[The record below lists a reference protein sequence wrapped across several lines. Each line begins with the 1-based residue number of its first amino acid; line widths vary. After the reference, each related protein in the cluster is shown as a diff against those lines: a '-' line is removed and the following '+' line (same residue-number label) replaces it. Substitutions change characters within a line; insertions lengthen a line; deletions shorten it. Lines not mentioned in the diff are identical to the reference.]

1 MRTRAEGIAL
11 ASVLV
16 AIALDILFWDSFGA
30 RLSIGLVILLPS
42 SIMLGYYI
50 AAKDEADRS
59 YSIGLYTL
67 LVGIALVIAG
77 INPKLVASAI
87 LIIIAMIIIIYLVA
101 RPPAQRPRSSRG
113 GTSSSRQGFSQALP
127 GSLV

>member
-11 ASVLV
+11 ASILV
-16 AIALDILFWDSFGA
+16 AIALDIIFWSDFGA
-30 RLSIGLVILLPS
+30 RLSLGLIILLPS

-50 AAKDEADRS
+50 AARDEEDRS

-87 LIIIAMIIIIYLVA
+87 LIIITMIIIIYLA
-101 RPPAQRPRSSRG
+101 AGPPAQQPHQSRG
-113 GTSSSRQGFSQALP
+113 GTSSSQQGSSQALP
-127 GSLV
+127 GSPE